1 MTHPNEE
8 LIGRWFLS
16 QARGDPEAVR
26 ALLADDVV
34 WHVPGRN
41 LVSKDYRGPD
51 EVIGFLARVR
61 ELSGGSAR
69 PQLLS
74 VLAND
79 AYTVALVRMFA
90 ERKGRKLDGS
100 FQAWAYRIVDGKIA
114 EFWFL
119 VEDRYDVDAFW
130 S

>member
-41 LVSKDYRGPD
+41 LVSGDYRGPN

-69 PQLLS
+69 PPLLG

-79 AYTVALVRMFA
+79 TYAVALVRMFA
-90 ERKGRKLDGS
+90 RGGS
-100 FQAWAYRIVDGKIA
+100 WTAPSRPGPTASPAARSRSSGSWWKTATK
-114 EFWFL
+114 
-119 VEDRYDVDAFW
+119 
-130 S
+130 